1 MLNRL
6 SSIAL
11 RAPRRVVAAWA
22 VVFVLGL
29 GAAGMLFS
37 SLDADLDGASGF
49 ESERVAEGLG
59 ELDPGGGEVVGIV
72 DGAPV
77 APVVVERAG
86 GLDDQE
92 EEDAV
97 EAASAELRA
106 IDAPEVL
113 VGGELLLDD
122 EIAELAER
130 DAQRAEML
138 SLPVALVVMAV
149 VFGGV

>member
-22 VVFVLGL
+22 IVFVLGL

-49 ESERVAEGLG
+49 ESERVAERLG

-77 APVVVERAG
+77 APGVVDRLGRLEGVDAVHTLPSGDGRATAVVVELAG
-86 GLDDQE
+86 GVDGQE
-92 EEDAV
+92 EGGAA
-97 EAASAELRA
+97 EAGPRA
-106 IDAPEVL
+106 AR
-113 VGGELLLDD
+113 
-122 EIAELAER
+122 AER
-130 DAQRAEML
+130 E
-138 SLPVALVVMAV
+138 SK
-149 VFGGV
+149 

>member
-22 VVFVLGL
+22 IVFVLGL

-49 ESERVAEGLG
+49 ESERVAERLG
-59 ELDPGGGEVVGIV
+59 KLDPGGGEVVGIV

-77 APVVVERAG
+77 APGVVDRLAGFEGVDAVHTLPSGDGRAMAFVVELAG

-92 EEDAV
+92 EDDAV

-106 IDAPEVL
+106 IDAP
-113 VGGELLLDD
+113 
-122 EIAELAER
+122 
-130 DAQRAEML
+130 
-138 SLPVALVVMAV
+138 
-149 VFGGV
+149 

>member
-22 VVFVLGL
+22 IVFVLGL

-49 ESERVAEGLG
+49 ESERVAERLA

-77 APVVVERAG
+77 APGVVDRLAGFEGVDAVHTLPSGDGRATAVVVELRRGRAHPEG
-86 GLDDQE
+86 G
-92 EEDAV
+92 DALQ
-97 EAASAELRA
+97 AGPPR
-106 IDAPEVL
+106 PR
-113 VGGELLLDD
+113 G
-122 EIAELAER
+122 
-130 DAQRAEML
+130 
-138 SLPVALVVMAV
+138 
-149 VFGGV
+149 